1 MSEKQSK
8 KEILREKLLERQKDA
23 KVIRKIL
30 LITTLVIV
38 LIAGGLALGG
48 YFYVKSALQPYNPE
62 DKKIRKVEI
71 PIGSSV
77 GGIASI
83 LKDEKIIKDEKVF
96 KYYIKFRNEAGFQA
110 GTYELSPSMTIGQ
123 IVNSIK
129 TGKIM
134 QEVAVKIT
142 LPEGKQLQQIA
153 GIIAEKTGQSQDQ
166 VFKTLNDKAFIKKM
180 QDLYPEL
187 LTDEIYNA
195 NIRYPLEGYLFPAT
209 FSFYEE
215 KPGIEKIVTEML
227 AKTDKVLS
235 QYQQDMAAKKLTPHK
250 LLTFASL
257 VEEEATEKVDRDK
270 IASVFYNRIKI
281 GMKLQTDPTVLYA
294 KGEHKAK
301 VYTKDL
307 KTESPYNTYTNE
319 GLPPGPIANAGVIS
333 IEAALKPAQTDF
345 LYFLATSTGDVIFTK
360 TLDQHNREKARY
372 ITSQN

>member
-1 MSEKQSK
+1 MSEKVSK
-8 KEILREKLLERQKDA
+8 KAIVREKLLERQKDA

-30 LITTLVIV
+30 LISTLIFI

-48 YFYVKSALQPYNPE
+48 YLYVKSALQPYNPE
-62 DKKIRKVEI
+62 DKKVRKVEI

-77 GGIASI
+77 SGIAAI
-83 LKDEKIIKDEKVF
+83 LKDNKIIKDERVF

-110 GTYELSPSMTIGQ
+110 GTYELSPSMNLGE
-123 IVNSIK
+123 IVSSIK

-134 QEVAVKIT
+134 QEVALKIT
-142 LPEGKQLQQIA
+142 LPEGKTLQQIA
-153 GIIAEKTGQSQDQ
+153 GIIAEKTDENPDQ
-166 VFKTLNDKAFIKKM
+166 VFKTLNDKAFIRKL

-187 LTDEIYNA
+187 ITDEIYNE

-227 AKTDKVLS
+227 SQTNKVLS
-235 QYQQDMAAKKLTPHK
+235 QYHEDLTAKNLTPHK

-270 IASVFYNRIKI
+270 IASVFYNRMKI
-281 GMKLQTDPTVLYA
+281 GMPLQTDPTVLYA

-301 VYTKDL
+301 VYYKDL
-307 KTESPYNTYTNE
+307 KTESPYNTYTNV
-319 GLPPGPIANAGVIS
+319 GLPPGPIANAGVMS
-333 IEAALKPAQTDF
+333 IEAALNPAETDF
-345 LYFLATSTGDVIFTK
+345 YYFLATSTGDVIFTK